1 MPTPISFSRSLIL
14 TGPTGS
20 GKSALALDLAERL
33 KAEIV
38 SMDSMT
44 LYRGFDIGTAKPTAE
59 ERARVPHHLI
69 DVLEPWESGS
79 VAWWLERA
87 AECVAEIEGRGRV
100 ALFVGG
106 TPLYLKAL
114 LRGLFRGPSAN
125 LELRRKLEAEA
136 ERDGVPALHE
146 RLVAVDPKAAAKIH
160 TNDLRRIVRAL
171 EVFESTGKPISSWQQ
186 EWRRE
191 QPADGPEVICLDVP
205 RAELYARI
213 DRRVLAM
220 LEAGWLEEA
229 RELRELAWPPS
240 REASAAVGYRDLW
253 AFLDGKAG
261 WEETVARIQQRT
273 RNYAKRQ
280 LTWFRQLPEIRFA
293 TPELTFERWRSK
305 MNEPSD

>member
-1 MPTPISFSRSLIL
+1 MSPDNPFRSSFLL
-14 TGPTGS
+14 TGPTGC
-20 GKSALALDLAERL
+20 GKSSLALDLAEQRN
-33 KAEIV
+33 AEIV

-44 LYRGFDIGTAKPTAE
+44 LYRDFDIGTAKPSAE
-59 ERARVPHHLI
+59 DRARVPHHLI
-69 DVLEPWESGS
+69 DVLEPSESGS

-87 AECVAEIEGRGRV
+87 SQCVTEIKGRGRV

-114 LRGLFRGPSAN
+114 LRGLFRGPAADH
-125 LELRRKLEAEA
+125 ELRRQLEAEA
-136 ERDGVPALHE
+136 QRSGAPDLHA
-146 RLVAVDPKAAAKIH
+146 RLQAIDPIAASRIH

-171 EVFESTGKPISSWQQ
+171 EVFESTGKPISEWQQ
-186 EWRRE
+186 EWIRE
-191 QPADGPEVICLDVP
+191 PSADGPKVICLDVP

-220 LEAGWLEEA
+220 LEAGWLDEA
-229 RELRELAWPPS
+229 RRLREMSPPPS

-253 AFLDGKAG
+253 AFLDGKAS
-261 WEETVARIQQRT
+261 WDDTVALIQRRT

-293 TPELTFERWRSK
+293 TPELTLERWRSK
-305 MNEPSD
+305 MNGPS

>member
-1 MPTPISFSRSLIL
+1 MLPISTFSRSHIL

-20 GKSALALDLAERL
+20 GKSALALDLAEQIE
-33 KAEIV
+33 AEIV

-44 LYRGFDIGTAKPTAE
+44 LYRGFDIGTAKATAD
-59 ERARVPHHLI
+59 ERVRVPHHLI
-69 DVLEPWESGS
+69 DVLEPSESAS

-87 AECVAEIEGRGRV
+87 AECVADIEGRGRI

-125 LELRRKLEAEA
+125 LELRRRLEAEA
-136 ERDGVPALHE
+136 QRGTVPALHA
-146 RLVAVDPKAAAKIH
+146 RLATVDPVAAAKIH

-171 EVFESTGKPISSWQQ
+171 EVFESTLKPISEWQKQ
-186 EWRRE
+186 WTAE
-191 QPADGPEVICLDVP
+191 QSTENPDVICLDVP
-205 RAELYARI
+205 RADLYARI
-213 DRRVLAM
+213 DQRVFAM
-220 LEAGWLEEA
+220 LEAGWLDEA
-229 RELRELAWPPS
+229 RRMRDRQPPPS

-261 WEETVARIQQRT
+261 WDETVALIQQRT

-293 TPELTFERWRSK
+293 TPELTIERWRSK
-305 MNEPSD
+305 MNEPN